1 MAVELTAIAVQT
13 VAPDDNVL
21 FTNTPV
27 SCSNG
32 YVVHREGAG
41 IVTIKGITC
50 GQCRARYRVTYG
62 LNLAV
67 ADGETVGP
75 ISVAL
80 TINGEQ
86 LPGAEAIVTP
96 AAVGD
101 FFSVS
106 RTTFIDVPRCCCYT
120 ISVENTSDDT
130 DIDVA
135 NANIVIERVA

>member
-1 MAVELTAIAVQT
+1 MAVELTAVAVQT
-13 VAPDDNVL
+13 IAPNDNVL
-21 FTNTPV
+21 FTSTPIC
-27 SCSNG
+27 CSNG

-50 GQCRARYRVTYG
+50 GQCKARYRVTYG
-62 LNLAV
+62 LNFAV
-67 ADGETVGP
+67 SDGGAVGP

-86 LPGAEAIVTP
+86 IPSTEAIVTP

-101 FFSVS
+101 FFSAS
-106 RTTFIDVPRCCCYT
+106 RTSFIDVPRGCCYT
-120 ISVENTSDDT
+120 ISVENTSDT
-130 DIDVA
+130 DIDVS